1 MASSISPSV
10 QIERDAGGAVRSLS
24 HGGPRYG
31 SLGNILNAQRLVEVY
46 LRDVAAIYGID
57 PTWLNALTQSQS
69 SVIKNAATEQRFGR
83 QDLVYDPRINDRGE
97 IAGNGVLPGVSTAPP
112 DQGTMSR
119 AFVRAGRRDEFVE
132 CRCQYIRLRRNLLK
146 CKSLES
152 QAHEG

>member
-10 QIERDAGGAVRSLS
+10 QIERDAGGAVPSLS
-24 HGGPRYG
+24 HGGSRYG

-97 IAGNGVLPGVSTAPP
+97 IAGNGDCGETS
-112 DQGTMSR
+112 
-119 AFVRAGRRDEFVE
+119 
-132 CRCQYIRLRRNLLK
+132 
-146 CKSLES
+146 
-152 QAHEG
+152 